1 MAWLRSEQSL
11 LHHPKTVHLKTLL
24 KVDTATVIGRLHMF
38 WWWCLDY
45 AIDGDLSKRE
55 GKVIQEACGITIQT
69 LIRAGFVDS
78 RPYRR
83 VHGWYEIQGNY
94 LRTRFKDHP
103 EKWQRIKKLYEED
116 LPISLHR
123 GNGEGSYPRSSTD
136 VDRGRTDVE
145 YGRTDVDLKET
156 SREGAVLPPLAGGVP
171 LAPEIKRFEEA
182 GDDEL
187 CGPPAGLFDALK
199 KELKGKK

>member
-24 KVDTATVIGRLHMF
+24 NVETATVIGRLHML

-45 AIDGDLSKRE
+45 AIDGDLSKKE
-55 GKVIQEACGITIQT
+55 AKVIEDACQVPLKL
-69 LIRAGFVDS
+69 LIRAGFVDA

-83 VHGWYEIQGNY
+83 IHSWYEIQGNY
-94 LRTRFKDHP
+94 LRNRFKDKP
-103 EKWQRIKKLYEED
+103 EIWHRIKEMYEND

-123 GNGEGSYPRSSTD
+123 GRKEGNRSHSTTD

-145 YGRTDVDLKET
+145 DVRTDVDFKKK
-156 SREGAVLPPLAGGVP
+156 EGAASGPALAGGP
-171 LAPEIKRFEEA
+171 LPPEEMMTPEEMKAIRIKNM
-182 GDDEL
+182 
-187 CGPPAGLFDALK
+187 
-199 KELKGKK
+199 GKW